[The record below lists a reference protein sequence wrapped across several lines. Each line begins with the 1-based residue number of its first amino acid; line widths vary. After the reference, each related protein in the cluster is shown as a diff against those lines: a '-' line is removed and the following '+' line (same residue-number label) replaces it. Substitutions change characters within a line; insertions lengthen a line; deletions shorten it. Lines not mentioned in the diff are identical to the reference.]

1 MKQQIKKKESFGS
14 SAIDHFNPPQGPDAS
29 KAINITISFEEA
41 LKLHLGIG
49 QLLGHLNGYNR
60 ATAQGKRTA
69 LGLCV
74 YTQQKRVAV
83 YEAKLVK

>member
-14 SAIDHFNPPQGPDAS
+14 VAIDRFSPPQGDNAP

-49 QLLGHLNGYNR
+49 QLLGHLNGYKR
-60 ATAQGKRTA
+60 STTQGKRA
-69 LGLCV
+69 AVGLCV
-74 YTQQKRVAV
+74 YTQLKRVTI
-83 YEAKLVK
+83 YEAKLAK